1 MFCTFLCRCF
11 VRLQLETSR
20 NFPVARFEEE
30 ITVACVL
37 VHFFSLLLIFTFVAT
52 SISHFLTAA
61 KKIFMLFFQ
70 QRMSFLS
77 LALAVCRPF
86 SRWASLTCRLLSLFL
101 CLSLSLYYKFVNMTI
116 ILSLL
121 LWTTP
126 IQKRFQL
133 SVFVFIELSL
143 LHKTRVAKW
152 FFAKIILSYI
162 WICHLP
168 YLLIEFFMPVVLM
181 DGRSGL
187 RSRDYQ
193 NFSDM

>member
-20 NFPVARFEEE
+20 NFLVTRFEEE
-30 ITVACVL
+30 ITVVCVL

-61 KKIFMLFFQ
+61 TKFSCCSSNKKCLT
-70 QRMSFLS
+70 

-101 CLSLSLYYKFVNMTI
+101 CLSLSLYYKFVNVTI

-121 LWTTP
+121 LWTTR
-126 IQKRFQL
+126 IQKRFPL
-133 SVFVFIELSL
+133 SAVVFIELSL
-143 LHKTRVAKW
+143 LHKTRVAKR
-152 FFAKIILSYI
+152 FFSKIISSCI

-168 YLLIEFFMPVVLM
+168 YLLIELFMPVVLM